1 MSSLRKAQISMEFIM
16 TFSFGFLIFIGFLA
30 VVTNRASDISEKEN
44 VFEMQKLA
52 DAIKNEII
60 LAAQVHETYV
70 RKFFIP
76 LTLNGQGYEI
86 GLLPEDDLDK
96 EFLNITMNNTGL
108 SDTYLLPL
116 KIKGGFVDIQ
126 ADSLDY
132 CVAKGKSSDDIVIS
146 KNQIGLSEG
155 MSMTNGE
162 VSLNSEFSIYVDVNC
177 IENFQTAAFSI
188 IFDTKIEYKNPT
200 RAWDDSDI
208 KDPPNYGGA
217 GADDCFADGCD
228 IYGGNMFDEED
239 LAFIN
244 IQDCT
249 PPSSLKKCKAITISH
264 VGTNGPTGS
273 DHLVGLKFEATSSGD
288 SSITIAD
295 DPEIVDSRIVFIPPS
310 VQGIDFTIN

>member
-1 MSSLRKAQISMEFIM
+1 
-16 TFSFGFLIFIGFLA
+16 
-30 VVTNRASDISEKEN
+30 
-44 VFEMQKLA
+44 MQKLA

-76 LTLNGQGYEI
+76 LTLNGQVYEL
-86 GLLPEDDLDK
+86 GLLPEDDPDK
-96 EFLNITMNNTGL
+96 EFLNITINNTGL

-132 CVAKGKSSDDIVIS
+132 CIAKGKSSDDIVIS

-155 MSMTNGE
+155 PGITNGV
-162 VSLNSEFSIYVDVNC
+162 VSPNSEFSIYVDVNC

-188 IFDTKIEYKNPT
+188 IFDANIEYKNPK
-200 RAWDDSDI
+200 RAHDSSDI
-208 KDPPNYGGA
+208 KDPPNYCTSSCA
-217 GADDCFADGCD
+217 ADDCFANGCD
-228 IYGGNMFDEED
+228 IYGGNMFDETD

-244 IQDCT
+244 VDVCT
-249 PPSSLKKCKAITISH
+249 TIPPGKQCKAITISH

-273 DHLVGLKFEATSSGD
+273 DHLVELKFKALSSGD

-295 DPEIVDSRIVFIPPS
+295 DPEIVDSRIMFIPPS
-310 VQGIDFTIN
+310 VQGIDFTIS